1 MLFLQLGSIFA
12 RLQTGALAL
21 HVQDIAVFLLY
32 FLFRGRFARFDLRT
46 LGKRGLQLF
55 LPGLRRGVLP
65 GQLVLLGLQRLFQL
79 SLQLGRLHAQR
90 RQAL

>member
-1 MLFLQLGSIFA
+1 MFRISRF
-12 RLQTGALAL
+12 
-21 HVQDIAVFLLY
+21 FSLY

-65 GQLVLLGLQRLFQL
+65 GQLVLLGLQRLFPAQQPPAY
-79 SLQLGRLHAQR
+79 SGR
-90 RQAL
+90 